1 MKTLIATVLCAA
13 ASALQPAGPLSHRSH
28 APPQFITRRAAVE
41 TAASALLL
49 ASLPAF
55 AADGE
60 PVMKGVLQMQ
70 PAVAQKIPA
79 GSVATVAIRVVGRNT
94 KGPLGTLQLPLDGR
108 TFPIDYT
115 VERNDLREGVPDF
128 VWVDDDIYVFSE
140 ITAPSGKKYAEGRSK
155 AKMKPEGRQIAYL
168 TLE

>member
-1 MKTLIATVLCAA
+1 M
-13 ASALQPAGPLSHRSH
+13 
-28 APPQFITRRAAVE
+28 E

-70 PAVAQKIPA
+70 PAVAQKFPA

-94 KGPLGTLQLPLDGR
+94 KGPLAQVVVPLDGR
-108 TFPIDYT
+108 TFPAEFA
-115 VERNDLREGVPDF
+115 VSRSDLREGVPDYL
-128 VWVDDDIYVFSE
+128 WQEEDLYI
-140 ITAPSGKKYAEGRSK
+140 IATARTPAGKAVAVGRSK
-155 AKMKPEGRQIAYL
+155 AKFKDGEHQVAYV
-168 TLE
+168 TLERQ